1 MNSLD
6 PHIFGSR
13 LKHARKMAGVSLQQL
28 SDLVHNKVT
37 KQSLNKYEQGVM
49 RPGTDVLFSIS
60 KALSVKPE
68 YFLKQSVLGLGK
80 ISFRKRAALPKSIEE
95 SIVEKARDYVERYL
109 ELEDL
114 LGIHVTFKNPLKL
127 NLISNKEQVKH
138 AAEKLRQ
145 EWELGTGPIPHLV
158 EMLERKGVKVQL
170 VEESDHFDGFAAFS
184 ENHIPIVVINT
195 LGRLVERIRFT
206 IVHELAHIILTL
218 SDDILQNNKLVEE
231 YCHYFSSCFLL
242 PEKALVE
249 RIGSNRTY
257 IAINELIQ
265 LKEQFGIS
273 IRAIVHRLHTVR
285 VINNTYYQKWMVYM
299 SKQYGS
305 KNEPGQYKGEEKKVQ
320 MNMLINRAL
329 SEGIISFS
337 KAASLANC
345 SIEEIRKGY
354 QSVE

>member
-1 MNSLD
+1 MHSLD
-6 PHIFGSR
+6 PHIFSTR
-13 LKHARKMAGVSLQQL
+13 LKHARKLAGVSLQQL
-28 SDLVHNKVT
+28 SDLLQNKVT
-37 KQSLNKYEQGVM
+37 KQSLSKYEQGVM
-49 RPGTDVLFSIS
+49 KPGIDILMSIA

-68 YFLKQSVLGLGK
+68 YFLKQSVLELGEV
-80 ISFRKRAALPKSIEE
+80 SFRKRAALPRSIED

-127 NLISNKEQVKH
+127 DLIPNKEQVKQ
-138 AAEKLRQ
+138 AAEKLRK
-145 EWELGTGPIPHLV
+145 EWELGTSPIPNLV
-158 EMLERKGVKVQL
+158 EVLEMKGVKVQL

-195 LGRLVERIRFT
+195 LGRQVERIRFT
-206 IVHELAHIILTL
+206 IIHELAHIILNL
-218 SDDILQNNKLVEE
+218 SNDIVQDKKLVEE

-242 PEKALVE
+242 PESALVQ
-249 RIGSNRTY
+249 RIGSSRTY

-273 IRAIVHRLHTVR
+273 IKAIVHRLRTIG
-285 VINNTYYQKWMVYM
+285 VINDTYYQKWMVYM
-299 SKQYGS
+299 SKKYGS
-305 KNEPGQYKGEEKKVQ
+305 KNEPGQYRGEEKKVQ
-320 MNMLINRAL
+320 MEMLIYRAL

-354 QSVE
+354 HSVK